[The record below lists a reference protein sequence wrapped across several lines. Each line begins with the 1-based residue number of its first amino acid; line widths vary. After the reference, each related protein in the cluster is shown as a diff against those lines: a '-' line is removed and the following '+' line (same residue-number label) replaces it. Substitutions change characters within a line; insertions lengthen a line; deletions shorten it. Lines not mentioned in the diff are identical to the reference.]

1 MANGMM
7 TSTSIDDATAF
18 SEAHPFQGGFDF
30 NLFMDFI
37 FGGSQPGGVTG
48 YGGGPLDDSLLDIL
62 LRLYNK
68 ELTLEEAYEQYPD
81 EMQIFEDAAEQ
92 YRTQFEN
99 SIDDWDELEEW
110 EKDRY
115 YLENG
120 FPDYYGTAGQEPTEN
135 DTPTFEGELG
145 ENPQP
150 DLPDPTRPD
159 VPVPGVED
167 ENPLQE
173 AIDAV
178 QEQFPTFEDLWEAVG
193 DQLPSDPKEWGEA
206 IRSILEA
213 AGVNLPSGDIWDI
226 LNGGYG
232 VTTQIDPRWGGIEG
246 IFDPDNLLV
255 FIPGLPVGLPPSST
269 IIGSIEDLV
278 TDPVGTITDKIES
291 VLGDIVSDPGGF
303 IEGILTGALEV
314 PADIWDM
321 ILGGVAVGQELYDW
335 LIESGIDHAQ
345 PPDVPPLGGA
355 ADEDEEEKESFD
367 RVEQTES
374 LLGDM
379 TAAFGD
385 TTAEEDPLVN
395 VEDPNKYGF
404 PGSETAEE
412 DVVGDDQV
420 TEDPFDRVEQTE
432 NSLSDLISGF
442 ESNDSDLTFGGAT
455 RQEEIGSDPTVSQ
468 EPEDTLSGS
477 SGGAGGGGGGASKPY
492 EFMARLNYLRPEMVP
507 IISQGQVDFNSS
519 MFNKPQQKRK
529 GLQLGSI
536 TESLFERFI

>member
-1 MANGMM
+1 MA
-7 TSTSIDDATAF
+7 
-18 SEAHPFQGGFDF
+18 QGEIYDLP
-30 NLFMDFI
+30 N
-37 FGGSQPGGVTG
+37 
-48 YGGGPLDDSLLDIL
+48 LDDYLKDSGTDYGDWVRLMFDLFVDQYYGPEFDVGDREFLPEEVAELKELLDM
-62 LRLYNK
+62 
-68 ELTLEEAYEQYPD
+68 LEAGEEVDLDYIQENYPQFYEYIETQYDLSAPI
-81 EMQIFEDAAEQ
+81 E
-92 YRTQFEN
+92 T
-99 SIDDWDELEEW
+99 
-110 EKDRY
+110 
-115 YLENG
+115 G
-120 FPDYYGTAGQEPTEN
+120 VPDYVA
-135 DTPTFEGELG
+135 
-145 ENPQP
+145 
-150 DLPDPTRPD
+150 PDPEDPTKTD
-159 VPVPGVED
+159 SPVPGVED

-193 DQLPSDPKEWGEA
+193 DQLPSDPKEWGDA

-246 IFDPDNLLV
+246 IFDPNNLLV

-291 VLGDIVSDPGGF
+291 VLGDIVADPGGF
-303 IEGILTGALEV
+303 IEQILTGALEV
-314 PADIWDM
+314 PPELWDV

-335 LIESGIDHAQ
+335 LTESGIDHTQ

-355 ADEDEEEKESFD
+355 ADGDEEEKESFD